1 MADAGLIDAC
11 FMWCK
16 AKGLKPIPT
25 DGEQETL
32 TRLGIGDY
40 KGDFAGLNRAQRRLI
55 AGLAKD

>member
-11 FMWCK
+11 FMWCQ

-25 DGEQETL
+25 DNEQATL
-32 TRLGIGDY
+32 VRLGIGDY
-40 KGDFAGLNRAQRRLI
+40 KGEFAALNQAQRRLI